1 MCANK
6 KKMNKIGQKEERSG
20 VGLFL
25 FLFLFLFGAIVL
37 VFGDFFGFF

>member
-25 FLFLFLFGAIVL
+25 FLFLFGAIVL
-37 VFGDFFGFF
+37 GLGDFFAI